1 MLVAASSLLGP
12 SIEGG
17 KRIQMV
23 LPGLLLPPKF
33 KPERAAMHHE
43 VRKRGTRVEI
53 SAGLLAFRRSR
64 GLEVLLAHP
73 GGPFWAKK
81 DDGAWSIPKGLVEAG
96 ADLLA
101 TAQREFA
108 EETNL
113 TATGAFMPLAPV
125 KQKSGKLVH
134 AWAFEA
140 DLDLSVFASN
150 VFEMEWPPRSGRRQ
164 SFPEIDR
171 IAYFA
176 MPVAMTKILKYQQP
190 FLLELQARLA
200 ESG

>member
-1 MLVAASSLLGP
+1 MSRTS
-12 SIEGG
+12 
-17 KRIQMV
+17 
-23 LPGLLLPPKF
+23 
-33 KPERAAMHHE
+33 
-43 VRKRGTRVEI
+43 TI
-53 SAGLLAFRRSR
+53 SAGLLAFRRKN

-81 DDGAWSIPKGLVEAG
+81 DDGVWTIPKGLTESG

-101 TAQREFA
+101 TAQREFT

-113 TATGAFMPLAPV
+113 SAAGEFLALAPV
-125 KQKSGKLVH
+125 KQKSGKIVH

-140 DLDLSVFASN
+140 DFDLASFASN
-150 VFEMEWPPRSGRRQ
+150 SFEIEWPPKSGRRQ

-176 MPVAMTKILKYQQP
+176 LAAAVTKILPYQLP
-190 FLLELQARLA
+190 FVRELEQRLR
-200 ESG
+200 